1 MHNTIELLPKVA
13 TGIDG
18 LDQILAGGLP
28 HRCLYLVKGE
38 SGTGKTTLGLRFL
51 LEGAHLGQSTLYITL
66 SESIRDIEAVAAS
79 HGWNLDGVHIHEMS
93 IIHSAERMA
102 VEQTIFHTS
111 QVELNEVTDEIVD
124 VVTRTRP
131 ERIVF
136 DSLHEISLLA
146 ETPLRYRHQIL
157 GIRQV
162 MVECGA
168 TVLFLDR
175 EATAS
180 SGSTLHSLVHGVI
193 VLEQLPRE
201 YGDVR
206 RRLRVSKMR
215 GMPFQEGY
223 HDFRINTGGLEVYP
237 RLHSS
242 RPLSTHPRFPIYSG
256 VAELDAL
263 LGGSLEPDTACLLI
277 GQTGTGKTTSA
288 FLFALDV
295 VRRGG
300 KVAAFLFEERLSSL
314 YTRLQSLGMDLRPFV
329 ESGHIHLQ
337 EINAGEISP
346 GEFAHRVSQEVMEYG
361 AEVVLIDS
369 LNGYLNAMPQERQL
383 LIQMHELLAYLGRQQ
398 VLTLLTMTQH
408 GMLGADSRSEID
420 MSYMA
425 DTVLLLRHFE
435 ASGMIRQAI
444 SVVKKR
450 HGRHEKAIREI
461 RLTSGGVQVG
471 QPLTAFQGIL
481 TGYPVFTGQQKS
493 LLDLPDKGSE
503 NDLATSE

>member
-1 MHNTIELLPKVA
+1 MHNRIELLPQVA
-13 TGIDG
+13 TGIEG

-28 HRCLYLVKGE
+28 HHCLYLIKGE
-38 SGTGKTTLGLRFL
+38 SGTGKTTLGLQFL
-51 LEGAHLGQSTLYITL
+51 LEGARLGQSTLYITL

-79 HGWNLDGVHIHEMS
+79 HGWTLDGVHVHEMS
-93 IIHSAERMA
+93 IIHSAQRMA
-102 VEQTIFHTS
+102 VEQTIFPTS
-111 QVELNEVTDEIVD
+111 QVELNEVTDEIVE
-124 VVTRTRP
+124 VVRRTQP

-180 SGSTLHSLVHGVI
+180 SGATLHSLVHGVI

-223 HDFRINTGGLEVYP
+223 HDFRIQSGGLAVFP
-237 RLHSS
+237 RLHSTL
-242 RPLSTHPRFPIYSG
+242 PESTRQRSPVYSG

-263 LGGSLEPDTACLLI
+263 LGGGLEPGTACLLI
-277 GQTGTGKTTSA
+277 GQTGTGKTTTA
-288 FLFALDV
+288 LLFALNV

-300 KVAAFLFEERLSSL
+300 RIAVFLFEERLSTLFARMASL
-314 YTRLQSLGMDLRPFV
+314 NMDLRPFV
-329 ESGHIHLQ
+329 DSGHIHLR
-337 EINAGEISP
+337 EINAGEIAP
-346 GEFAHRVSQEVMEYG
+346 GEFAHWVNQEVAVHG
-361 AEVVLIDS
+361 AEVVIIDS
-369 LNGYLNAMPQERQL
+369 LNGYLNAMPQDRQL
-383 LIQMHELLAYLGRQQ
+383 LIQMHELLAYLGKQQ

-408 GMLGADSRSEID
+408 GMLGMDSHAEID
-420 MSYMA
+420 VSYLA

-435 ASGMIRQAI
+435 AVGMIRQAI

-450 HGRHEKAIREI
+450 HGWHEKTIREI
-461 RLTSGGVQVG
+461 QLGADGVQVG
-471 QPLTAFQGIL
+471 QPLTTFQGIL
-481 TGYPVFTGQQKS
+481 TGHPVFTGQHNS
-493 LLDLPDKGSE
+493 LLDLSGQGGENSHASE
-503 NDLATSE
+503 